1 MVSENPTG
9 SEEPNSKFLSDVRRI
24 GSKPIDK
31 QLLPETSSQEI
42 GWFTKVQ
49 TNCTFRQD
57 PRVNHPRSY
66 SDISQYMDTGM
77 TVFVFC
83 ISTVHQRK
91 LKFVNIFFFQF
102 GYIIHLQ
109 KQGITLKTSKNGRT

>member
-1 MVSENPTG
+1 MGNHQFVTGKVLVSENPTG

-66 SDISQYMDTGM
+66 SDISQYMDT
-77 TVFVFC
+77 VWLYYPPPEARY
-83 ISTVHQRK
+83 HPK
-91 LKFVNIFFFQF
+91 DK
-102 GYIIHLQ
+102 
-109 KQGITLKTSKNGRT
+109 